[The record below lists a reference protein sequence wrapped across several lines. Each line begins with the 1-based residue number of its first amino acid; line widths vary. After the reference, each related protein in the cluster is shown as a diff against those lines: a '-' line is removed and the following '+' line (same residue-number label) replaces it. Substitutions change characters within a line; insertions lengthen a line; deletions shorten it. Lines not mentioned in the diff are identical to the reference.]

1 MSIGAFKVEGSCSEF
16 AALNGS
22 DIVFGRNYDSYRYK
36 EYRESYVTRPKDAYS
51 SLGQSDIFIGREDG
65 VNENGLA
72 VAISFVAPAKV
83 EPGVNF
89 ALAARCVLDKCA
101 SVDEAVKKLSA
112 TSFATANNYLLADRD
127 GKMAVVEAS
136 PERVR
141 VRGPEPDTQYIL
153 ATNHFVH
160 PEMIEMEDRG
170 KRDSDSATSSLG
182 SSRPPTRQGRHKSC
196 AEGPVNTRGPGV
208 LPPR

>member
-36 EYRESYVTRPKDAYS
+36 EYTESYVTRPKDAYS

-112 TSFATANNYLLADRD
+112 TSFATANNYLLAVGT
-127 GKMAVVEAS
+127 GKWRSWKHLLKGSELEVQNQT
-136 PERVR
+136 P
-141 VRGPEPDTQYIL
+141 
-153 ATNHFVH
+153 
-160 PEMIEMEDRG
+160 
-170 KRDSDSATSSLG
+170 SAYW
-182 SSRPPTRQGRHKSC
+182 PPTISS
-196 AEGPVNTRGPGV
+196 T
-208 LPPR
+208 PR